1 MKHDLRKIF
10 AAAAAALLAAALTAC
25 NNKIEYYPL
34 EDFEFPEETSVS
46 STTDAPAASAATTAE
61 QTKTEPAASL
71 TEEAKP
77 AEDDSSQEEQPEHSD
92 LPDGEYLRQSLFIG
106 DSICSGL
113 STYLDDYIAGGNV
126 LAYRDGR
133 TTSMLSYSF
142 DTGNGPMTADNAFAY
157 KQPEFVYFWLGTNEL
172 TANSPEK
179 FSENYR
185 SLIEGVVGSEPDGQ
199 LKIGIVSIAPTGRNY
214 SVPIETVSKLNEAL
228 QKLADDMGE
237 NVYFIDITQAVA
249 DESGYL
255 KGEFDTGDGLHINQ
269 QGYRAISQALLSEKM

>member
-34 EDFEFPEETSVS
+34 EDFEFPDETSVS

-77 AEDDSSQEEQPEHSD
+77 AEEEQPEHSD

-142 DTGNGPMTADNAFAY
+142 DTGDGPMTADNAFAY

-214 SVPIETVSKLNEAL
+214 SVPIETVNKLNEAL
-228 QKLADDMGE
+228 QQLADDMGE